1 MASYAG
7 PIRIILVLLAF
18 LLVVTAF
25 NHRRAIR
32 FYVDLYSSKYG
43 IRNRTES
50 RAFHVHSG
58 LKLAIDRLADLEERR
73 NKITPKEYVVDIEF
87 EDLSL
92 TLKGVSTSRV
102 RCEVVLLD
110 QLLSRKVGQN
120 FEITSDP

>member
-1 MASYAG
+1 MFTYCSSGISAPVASYVG
-7 PIRIILVLLAF
+7 PIIIILVLLAF

-32 FYVDLYSSKYG
+32 FYADLYFSKYG
-43 IRNRTES
+43 IRNRNES

-92 TLKGVSTSRV
+92 TLKGVSTTRV
-102 RCEVVLLD
+102 RL
-110 QLLSRKVGQN
+110 
-120 FEITSDP
+120 